1 MTIIPIGNKSFKRTA
16 MNQAYY
22 RKWRPSTWNGVV
34 GQDAIVHTLHNAV
47 TLEKFGHAYLFSGP
61 RGTGKTSTARI
72 LAKALNCTHDERI
85 KRPCEECENCKAINS
100 GRFMDL
106 IEIDAASNTSVDDI
120 RDLREKINYS
130 PTQGEYKVY
139 IIDEVHMLSTAAF
152 NALLKTLEEPPNHS
166 IFILATTEIHKI
178 PATVLS
184 RCQRYEFRQIPLNTI
199 TAQLKEIAQK
209 EDLKFEAS
217 ALAMIARQATG
228 SMRDAIS
235 LLDQIASTGEEITLK
250 LTEEVLGTSSNED
263 VIELV
268 EVMLR
273 REMDKAIDVIH
284 AALDSGT
291 DARQFSNQVVEYL
304 RSLLLIKTGNAGDV
318 EVTQDVKTRMQEE
331 AGGISIPALTEWIR
345 NFNQALH
352 NMGSRWQPS
361 LALEMAAVE
370 SLSSGG
376 EMAEKVVIPKSTGTS
391 QPERKAESAPRHVAK
406 NSPKEKNA
414 ATQTIASNKS
424 ESPEIKSQPGEEM
437 IKEEVQVAT
446 QAPSQDVLLSNWKE
460 IKAAVRQEKAHIAG
474 LLNSCK
480 SVSLDGNKL
489 KLGFESEILLTKM
502 NTEGN
507 REVTQRAVKA
517 VSGMDVQVECMVV
530 KNNGN
535 NNHPAEE
542 HGNLVNAAL
551 SLGGEIV
558 KKEKKD

>member
-1 MTIIPIGNKSFKRTA
+1 
-16 MNQAYY
+16 MNQVYY
-22 RKWRPSTWNGVV
+22 RKWRPSTWDEVV

-72 LAKALNCTHDERI
+72 LAKALNCTHDERVR
-85 KRPCEECENCKAINS
+85 RPCEECENCKAINN

-152 NALLKTLEEPPNHS
+152 NALLKTLEEPPSHS

-199 TAQLKEIAQK
+199 TAQLKEIAEK
-209 EDLKFEAS
+209 EKLKFETS
-217 ALAMIARQATG
+217 ALTMIARQATG

-235 LLDQIASTGEEITLK
+235 LLDQIASTGEEITLA
-250 LTEEVLGTSSNED
+250 LTEEVLGTSSNEN
-263 VIELV
+263 VTKLV
-268 EVMLR
+268 EVLLR
-273 REMDKAIDVIH
+273 REMDGAIDAIH

-291 DARQFSNQVVEYL
+291 DARQFTNQVVEYL
-304 RSLLLIKTGNAGDV
+304 RSLLLVKTGNASDV
-318 EVTQDVKTRMQEE
+318 EVTQDIKNKMQEE
-331 AGGISIPALTEWIR
+331 AEGISIPALAEWIR

-361 LALEMAAVE
+361 LALEMAVVE
-370 SLSSGG
+370 SLDADKK
-376 EMAEKVVIPKSTGTS
+376 EVEKAISLKSIGTS
-391 QPERKAESAPRHVAK
+391 QPERKTESALRHAAKNTQKERSAVTKIIGAKPAES
-406 NSPKEKNA
+406 EKIELEPQVN
-414 ATQTIASNKS
+414 
-424 ESPEIKSQPGEEM
+424 
-437 IKEEVQVAT
+437 EEVTKNVEVKTAT
-446 QAPSQDVLLSNWKE
+446 QAPSEDTLLSNWKE
-460 IKAAVRQEKAHIAG
+460 IKTVVRQEKAHIAG

-480 SVSLDGNKL
+480 SVSLDGNRL
-489 KLGFESEILLTKM
+489 KLSFESEILLAKM

-507 REVTQRAVKA
+507 REVTQRAVKT
-517 VSGMDVQVECMVV
+517 VTGMDVQIECMVI

-535 NNHPAEE
+535 DNGKDNYLAEE
-542 HGNLVNAAL
+542 HGNLVSAAL

-558 KKEKKD
+558 EKENKD